1 MNEKITQSNVYLD
14 GFAPNYK
21 SKIVIGNITMLCL
34 KKFNW
39 LQRKMLN
46 VFFGFEV
53 SNLEKE
59 VK

>member
-1 MNEKITQSNVYLD
+1 MNEEKITQSNIYLD
-14 GFAPNYK
+14 DFMPDYK
-21 SKIVIGNITMLCL
+21 SKIVVGNITMFCL

-53 SNLEKE
+53 SNLKE
-59 VK
+59 VE

>member
-14 GFAPNYK
+14 DFAPDYK
-21 SKIVIGNITMLCL
+21 SKIVVGNITMFCL

-53 SNLEKE
+53 SNLKE
-59 VK
+59 VE